1 MKPKSLRVNLILWF
15 TFVFSL
21 VLFVSDYVTYNALR
35 AVMLTELASCL
46 ISMATLESAEFKE
59 DNSLDLETIS
69 RRADQYPRFAHQFVQ
84 VLDAEGRV
92 LGQSGLPATSSAVIN
107 QSQISAALSGAV
119 VKAELLLDDKP
130 VRLAA
135 VSGDRDGAPFAVVIG
150 VATDSVRRTMSQVGL
165 IILGIDILAI
175 IASIAGGYLIIGNA
189 LKPVDHITERA
200 HLIGEGNLRERLQY
214 IDSSSE
220 MGRVTTVVHEMLN
233 KMLDK
238 LQQLFDSQ
246 KQFIQDAS
254 HETRSPIAA
263 LRCRLEVALRQP
275 RSAAEY
281 KQVIEGSLQDATRLT
296 VLADDLFLLARADS
310 NNLSMELREVSLSE
324 AAAGVYEQF
333 MPVAEA
339 RGIEFTLDAES
350 DCVVYADRA
359 RINQALR
366 NLVENAL
373 KYTPKDGR
381 VSVSVKHDG
390 EFIRVDVVDT
400 GIGIPVEEQAK
411 IFRRFYRVDHAR
423 SRSDGGTGLGVPICD
438 QIIRAHQGEVEVES
452 ALGHGAR
459 FTMRLAAATS
469 LLDK

>member
-1 MKPKSLRVNLILWF
+1 MRPKSLRVNLILWF

-35 AVMLTELASCL
+35 AVMLAELDSGL
-46 ISMATLESAEFKE
+46 LSMATLESAAFKE

-200 HLIGEGNLRERLQY
+200 HLIGEGNLRQRLQY

-220 MGRVTTVVHEMLN
+220 MVRLTTVLN
-233 KMLDK
+233 EMLDK

-339 RGIEFTLDAES
+339 RSIEFTLDAES

-400 GIGIPVEEQAK
+400 GIGIPIEEQAR

-423 SRSDGGTGLGVPICD
+423 SRSDGGTGLGLAICD

-452 ALGHGAR
+452 ALGRGAR

>member
-1 MKPKSLRVNLILWF
+1 MRPKSLRVNLILWF

-35 AVMLTELASCL
+35 AVMLAELDSGL
-46 ISMATLESAEFKE
+46 LSMATLESAAFKE

-200 HLIGEGNLRERLQY
+200 HLIGEGNLRQRLQY

-220 MGRVTTVVHEMLN
+220 MVRLTTVLN
-233 KMLDK
+233 EMLDK

-339 RGIEFTLDAES
+339 RSIEFTLDAES

-400 GIGIPVEEQAK
+400 GIGIPIEEQAR

-423 SRSDGGTGLGVPICD
+423 ARSDGGTGLGLAICD

>member
-1 MKPKSLRVNLILWF
+1 MRPKSLRANLILWF
-15 TFVFSL
+15 TFVFGL
-21 VLFVSDYVTYNALR
+21 VLFVSDYVTYSALR
-35 AVMLTELASCL
+35 AVMLAELDSGL
-46 ISMATLESAEFKE
+46 VSMATLESAAYKE
-59 DNSLDLETIS
+59 GNTLDLESIS
-69 RRADQYPRFAHQFVQ
+69 RRADQYPRFIHQFVQ
-84 VLDAEGRV
+84 VLDAQGAV
-92 LGQSGLPATSSAVIN
+92 LGQSGLPAESNSVIN
-107 QSQISAALSGAV
+107 QSQLSAALSGAV
-119 VKAELLLDDKP
+119 VKSELLLDDKP

-135 VSGDRDGAPFAVVIG
+135 LSGERDGQPFTVVIG
-150 VATDSVRRTMSQVGL
+150 VATDSVRRTMSRVGM
-165 IILGIDILAI
+165 IILAIDILAI
-175 IASIAGGYLIIGNA
+175 VASIAGGYLIIGNA

-200 HLIGEGNLRERLQY
+200 HLIGEGNLRQRLQY

-220 MGRVTTVVHEMLN
+220 MVRLTTVLN
-233 KMLDK
+233 EMLDK
-238 LQQLFDSQ
+238 LQRLFDSQ

-263 LRCRLEVALRQP
+263 LRCRLEVALRQT

-281 KQVIEGSLQDATRLT
+281 RQVIEGSLQDATRLT

-339 RGIEFTLDAES
+339 RGIEFTLDAQS
-350 DCVVYADRA
+350 DCVVYADRP

-366 NLVENAL
+366 NLIENAL
-373 KYTPKDGR
+373 KYTPKGGR
-381 VSVSVKHDG
+381 VSVSVTHDG
-390 EFIRVDVVDT
+390 EFVRVDVIDT
-400 GIGIPVEEQAK
+400 GIGIPLEEQAK

-423 SRSDGGTGLGVPICD
+423 ARSDGGTGLGLAICD
-438 QIIRAHQGEVEVES
+438 QIVRAHQGGVEVES

>member
-1 MKPKSLRVNLILWF
+1 MRPKSLRVNLILWF

-35 AVMLTELASCL
+35 AVMLAELDSGL
-46 ISMATLESAEFKE
+46 LSMATLESAAFKE
-59 DNSLDLETIS
+59 GNTLDLETIS
-69 RRADQYPRFAHQFVQ
+69 RRADQYPRFMQ

-92 LGQSGLPATSSAVIN
+92 IGQSGLPASSSSVIN
-107 QSQISAALSGAV
+107 QAQLSAALGGAV
-119 VKAELLLDDKP
+119 VKAELTLDDKP

-135 VSGDRDGAPFAVVIG
+135 VSGERDGAPFTVVIG
-150 VATDSVRRTMSQVGL
+150 VGTDSVRRTMSRVRL
-165 IILGIDILAI
+165 IILGVDILAI
-175 IASIAGGYLIIGNA
+175 IASMAGGYLIIGNA

-200 HLIGEGNLRERLQY
+200 HLIGEGNLRQRLQY

-220 MGRVTTVVHEMLN
+220 MVRLTTVLN
-233 KMLDK
+233 EMLDK
-238 LQQLFDSQ
+238 LQRLFDSQ

-275 RSAAEY
+275 RSAEEY
-281 KQVIEGSLQDATRLT
+281 RQVIEGSLQDATRLT

-324 AAAGVYEQF
+324 AAASVHEQF
-333 MPVAEA
+333 TPVAEA
-339 RGIEFTLDAES
+339 GGIEFTLDAES

-373 KYTPKDGR
+373 KYTPKGGR
-381 VSVSVKHDG
+381 VSVGVKHDG

-400 GIGIPVEEQAK
+400 GIGIPVEEQAN

-423 SRSDGGTGLGVPICD
+423 ARSDGGTGLGLAICD
-438 QIIRAHQGEVEVES
+438 QIIRAHQGRMEVES
-452 ALGHGAR
+452 TLGHGAR

>member
-1 MKPKSLRVNLILWF
+1 MRPKSLRVNLILWF

-21 VLFVSDYVTYNALR
+21 VLFVSDYVTYNALQ
-35 AVMLTELASCL
+35 AVMLAELDSGL
-46 ISMATLESAEFKE
+46 VSMATLESAAFKE
-59 DNSLDLETIS
+59 GNTLDLETIS
-69 RRADQYPRFAHQFVQ
+69 RQADQYPRFIHQFVQ
-84 VLDAEGRV
+84 VLDSSGLV
-92 LGQSGLPATSSAVIN
+92 LGQSGLPATSNSVIN
-107 QSQISAALSGAV
+107 QSQLSAALGGRI

-135 VSGDRDGAPFAVVIG
+135 ISGEREGQPFTVVIG
-150 VATDSVRRTMSQVGL
+150 VATDSVRRTMSRVGM
-165 IILGIDILAI
+165 IILAVDILAI
-175 IASIAGGYLIIGNA
+175 MASIAGGYMIIGNA

-200 HLIGEGNLRERLQY
+200 HLIGEGNLRQRLQY

-220 MGRVTTVVHEMLN
+220 MVRLTTVLN
-233 KMLDK
+233 EMLDK
-238 LQQLFDSQ
+238 LQRLFDSQ

-275 RSAAEY
+275 RSAEEY
-281 KQVIEGSLQDATRLT
+281 RQVIEGSLQDATRLT

-310 NNLSMELREVSLSE
+310 NNLSMELREVSLS
-324 AAAGVYEQF
+324 AAAAVVHEQF
-333 MPVAEA
+333 MPVAET
-339 RGIEFTLDAES
+339 RGIEFTLEAES

-366 NLVENAL
+366 NLIENAL
-373 KYTPKDGR
+373 KYTPRGGR

-390 EFIRVDVVDT
+390 ESIRVDVVDT
-400 GIGIPVEEQAK
+400 GIGIPVEEQAN

-423 SRSDGGTGLGVPICD
+423 SRSDGGTGLGLAICD
-438 QIIRAHQGEVEVES
+438 QIVRAHQGEVEVES

>member
-200 HLIGEGNLRERLQY
+200 HLIGEGNLRQRLQY

-220 MGRVTTVVHEMLN
+220 MGRLTTVLN

-238 LQQLFDSQ
+238 LQRLFDSQ
-246 KQFIQDAS
+246 KQFIEDAS
-254 HETRSPIAA
+254 HETRSPLAA
-263 LRCRLEVALRQP
+263 LRCRLEVALRQT

-281 KQVIEGSLQDATRLT
+281 RQVIEGSLQDATRLT

-324 AAAGVYEQF
+324 AAAGGYEQF
-333 MPVAEA
+333 MPVGGA
-339 RGIEFTLDAES
+339 RSIEFTLDAES

-373 KYTPKDGR
+373 KYTPKD
-381 VSVSVKHDG
+381 
-390 EFIRVDVVDT
+390 
-400 GIGIPVEEQAK
+400 
-411 IFRRFYRVDHAR
+411 
-423 SRSDGGTGLGVPICD
+423 
-438 QIIRAHQGEVEVES
+438 
-452 ALGHGAR
+452 
-459 FTMRLAAATS
+459 
-469 LLDK
+469 

>member
-1 MKPKSLRVNLILWF
+1 MRPKSLRVNLILWF

-35 AVMLTELASCL
+35 AVMLAELDSGL
-46 ISMATLESAEFKE
+46 ISMATLESAAFKE
-59 DNSLDLETIS
+59 DNTVDLETIS
-69 RRADQYPRFAHQFVQ
+69 RLADQYPRFIHQFVQ
-84 VLDAEGRV
+84 VLDAHGRV
-92 LGQSGLPATSSAVIN
+92 LGQSGLPATSSSVID
-107 QSQISAALSGAV
+107 QSQLSAALVGRV
-119 VKAELLLDDKP
+119 VKAELLLDGRP
-130 VRLAA
+130 VRVAA
-135 VSGDRDGAPFAVVIG
+135 VSGDRDGVPFTVVVG
-150 VATDSVRRTMSQVGL
+150 VATDSVRRTMSRVGM
-165 IILGIDILAI
+165 IILAVDILAI

-200 HLIGEGNLRERLQY
+200 HLIGEGNLRQRLQY

-220 MGRVTTVVHEMLN
+220 MVRLTTVLN
-233 KMLDK
+233 EMLDK
-238 LQQLFDSQ
+238 LQRLFDSQ

-275 RSAAEY
+275 RSAEEY
-281 KQVIEGSLQDATRLT
+281 RQVIEGSLHDATRLT

-310 NNLSMELREVSLSE
+310 NNLSMELREVSMSE
-324 AAAGVYEQF
+324 AVAGVHEQF
-333 MPVAEA
+333 MPVAET
-339 RGIEFTLDAES
+339 RGVEFMFDAES

-373 KYTPKDGR
+373 KYTPKGGR

-400 GIGIPVEEQAK
+400 GIGIPLEEQAN

-423 SRSDGGTGLGVPICD
+423 ARSDGGTGLGLAICD
-438 QIIRAHQGEVEVES
+438 QIIRAHQGAMEVES